1 MSNGT
6 LPPQELTWDSTL
18 KDLFVETYEMSPEL
32 IDPEH
37 PPRFIRMFEDRWQV
51 NWQLSGLPEPQAQ
64 TIIDVYLT
72 ARPVAP
78 AAITHKV

>member
-6 LPPQELTWDSTL
+6 RPPQELGWDSPL
-18 KDLFVETYEMSPEL
+18 KDLILDSYELSPEL

-37 PPRFIRMFEDRWQV
+37 PPRFIRMFEDRWQC
-51 NWQLSGLPEPQAQ
+51 NWQLSGIPDPQAH
-64 TIIDVYLT
+64 TIIDIYLT

-78 AAITHKV
+78 STIVHKV